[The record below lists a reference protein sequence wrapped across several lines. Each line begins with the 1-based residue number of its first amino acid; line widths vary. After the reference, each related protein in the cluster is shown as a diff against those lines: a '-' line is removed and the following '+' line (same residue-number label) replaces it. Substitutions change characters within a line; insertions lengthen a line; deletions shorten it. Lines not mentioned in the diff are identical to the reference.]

1 MSTQSAFFHAL
12 LRPSILQI
20 LRATGYHSARPSVID
35 SLTDI
40 AARYLTALCL
50 STASHAVHNHGDAG
64 DYSLVDVLM
73 ALQDVGAVQPAK
85 KRAMGLT
92 WQDSEKGGQKE
103 EGDGDEDE
111 DDDCAEEG
119 WVVDEFVEWF
129 AGQRMREL
137 MLIGRGDGEIE
148 ATDYLSALK
157 KKHSKTAE
165 ESKYTGTVIGKPL
178 DTISEIQVEGG
189 PVTSID
195 EWIQQRRAL
204 LASANA
210 PQVNGHGHAHMNGC
224 KYGNGNGVEMH
235 RGEGSHSSTLSSGL
249 SSVGSRLGDDGDEMD
264 LS

>member
-85 KRAMGLT
+85 KRAVGLT
-92 WQDSEKGGQKE
+92 WQDSENEGQNE
-103 EGDGDEDE
+103 EEEE
-111 DDDCAEEG
+111 DDFTDEG

-137 MLIGRGDGEIE
+137 MLIGRGNGEIE

-210 PQVNGHGHAHMNGC
+210 SIAPQVNGHGHGHVNGC
-224 KYGNGNGVEMH
+224 KYGNGNGAETH
-235 RGEGSHSSTLSSGL
+235 RGEGSHSPTLSSGL

>member
-64 DYSLVDVLM
+64 DYNLVDVLM

-92 WQDSEKGGQKE
+92 WQDSENEGQNE
-103 EGDGDEDE
+103 EEDE
-111 DDDCAEEG
+111 ENDDDCAEG

-148 ATDYLSALK
+148 ATDYLSGVYYLFSRASFLGSSVSFFAVPFFFPSPCYFSSSVSYSVYRTLVFLFDAPSTPPSGKKNFK
-157 KKHSKTAE
+157 KKKKE
-165 ESKYTGTVIGKPL
+165 
-178 DTISEIQVEGG
+178 
-189 PVTSID
+189 
-195 EWIQQRRAL
+195 
-204 LASANA
+204 
-210 PQVNGHGHAHMNGC
+210 
-224 KYGNGNGVEMH
+224 
-235 RGEGSHSSTLSSGL
+235 
-249 SSVGSRLGDDGDEMD
+249 
-264 LS
+264 

>member
-20 LRATGYHSARPSVID
+20 LRASGFHSARPSVVD

-50 STASHAVHNHGDAG
+50 STASHAVHNHGDAA
-64 DYSLVDVLM
+64 DYNVVDVRM
-73 ALQDVGAVQPAK
+73 ALQEVGALQPQRTGMEMAW
-85 KRAMGLT
+85 L
-92 WQDSEKGGQKE
+92 
-103 EGDGDEDE
+103 EDE
-111 DDDCAEEG
+111 EEDMKQDG
-119 WVVDEFVEWF
+119 RAVDEFVGWF

-137 MLIGRGDGEIE
+137 MDMGVGDGEIE

-195 EWIQQRRAL
+195 EWIQQRQAL
-204 LASANA
+204 RKHINI
-210 PQVNGHGHAHMNGC
+210 NI
-224 KYGNGNGVEMH
+224 NGNGHNATENGH
-235 RGEGSHSSTLSSGL
+235 ERESSSSPTLSSGL

>member
-64 DYSLVDVLM
+64 DYNLVDVLM

-92 WQDSEKGGQKE
+92 WQDSENEGQNK
-103 EGDGDEDE
+103 E
-111 DDDCAEEG
+111 DDDDGAEEG

-210 PQVNGHGHAHMNGC
+210 STAPQINGHGHRHMNGC
-224 KYGNGNGVEMH
+224 KYGNGNGAEMH
-235 RGEGSHSSTLSSGL
+235 RGEGSHSPTLSSGL